1 MMLTPILEVVTMR
14 YALTVAFALA
24 LAACGDDEAAPEE
37 GHHPHS
43 AALFVAGIEVTDA
56 LVLPAGETV
65 RVEIKFF
72 DDGGDEIT
80 GIEDEHFSA
89 LTFDPATLATTADV
103 ADHHFQKDVTA
114 GDDIGAG
121 TYTIHYGHD
130 EAADEESFGPY
141 PASVVVT
148 GE

>member
-1 MMLTPILEVVTMR
+1 MLTHIAEVMTMR
-14 YALTVAFALA
+14 YALTVVLALA

-43 AALFVAGIEVTDA
+43 AALFVAGTEVTDA

-72 DDGGDEIT
+72 DDAGDEIT
-80 GIEDEHFSA
+80 GIEDEHFAA

-114 GDDIGAG
+114 GAEIGTG
-121 TYTIHYGHD
+121 TYMIDYGHD
-130 EAADEESFGPY
+130 EAADEESFGPF
-141 PASVVVT
+141 PVSVVVT
-148 GE
+148 GS